1 MRLTHLII
9 LGSLATTASATE
21 YVFQDFFVLKHPTGV
36 AWNNTQLDVKLG
48 KFASG
53 FTPTLN
59 NYSNWDGNFVTQT
72 AGYYVGLSGGGP
84 EFSTSLTLADNLNF
98 AVNDQLWLLV
108 QTPSG
113 YVGTKETAL
122 FTDTAWRI
130 VANSPTSVVTNFFQF
145 NNTTSA
151 TFGLI
156 DFAASTSGTVT
167 VAAIPEPSTYGLGAG
182 LVALAAVAVHR
193 RRKKVCLSHPRASD
207 RPDYSRA
214 RTVRVSAP
222 GFTSVATTTSIGR
235 RISQPLASASAGMA
249 RAVSAMSRSASEPP
263 MSTPWA

>member
-9 LGSLATTASATE
+9 LGSLATSASATE

-84 EFSTSLTLADNLNF
+84 EFSTSLTLADNINF

-193 RRKKVCLSHPRASD
+193 RRKK
-207 RPDYSRA
+207 
-214 RTVRVSAP
+214 SA
-222 GFTSVATTTSIGR
+222 
-235 RISQPLASASAGMA
+235 
-249 RAVSAMSRSASEPP
+249 
-263 MSTPWA
+263 